1 MPELFFI
8 RDLIIT
14 LLTAFVGGVIFK
26 KMKMPVLLGYLVGG
40 MLIAS
45 FFPKF
50 VSTGQTVGNVAEVGV
65 ALLLFTI
72 GLEFSLSR
80 LKNLGEV
87 IIFGSLVQVFFCIL
101 LFILLFSLFGIDF
114 YSALFLGSVFSLS
127 STALV
132 LKTLSDKGELETLHG
147 EMASGWLFMQDFYT
161 LPIIILLP
169 TIAILTRG
177 NGTGFMPFFAFFK
190 SLFLA
195 IVSLILI
202 IIIGKTLVP
211 KVIEKIADLKSREL
225 LLIGAVLICL
235 VFAYIFEYFGL
246 SFALGAFVAG
256 ILLSSSSA
264 NHGIFAEI
272 RPLRDLF
279 STVFFVSLG
288 FLVNPGYFISHA
300 GILLFFSFLVI
311 FVKFLVSFILV
322 LILKYHTK
330 TAFLVSVSLVS
341 VGEFAFILAL
351 LGFKN
356 HLINSDIY
364 MTILSISF
372 ISFVIALPFLS
383 SGEKFYYRTKRI
395 LCKIHIFKKLF
406 DRTDKSNSEE
416 IESLSDHVV
425 VLGHGRVG
433 KYICHALS
441 LSQIPFIVVDYNHK
455 LVKHLRSNGIKVIYG
470 DPAEID
476 VLHFARVENAK
487 VVILAYADRHTQ
499 EIVVTNVLSIN
510 SNAKIIAR
518 THFEEDGMML
528 KSLGVDAVVQPEFEA
543 AISMTE
549 ELLHMVDAD
558 KEEIDKRLKN
568 LKREYRLN
576 AGF

>member
-1 MPELFFI
+1 MSELTFI

-14 LLTAFVGGVIFK
+14 LFTAFAGGLIFK
-26 KMKMPVLLGYLVGG
+26 KIKLPILLGYLVGG

-45 FFPKF
+45 LFPGYI
-50 VSTGQTVGNVAEVGV
+50 STGQTVGEVAEVGV

-72 GLEFSLSR
+72 GLEFSLAK

-101 LFILLFSLFGIDF
+101 LFILIFKFFGIDF
-114 YSALFLGSVFSLS
+114 YSSLFLGSVFSLS

-132 LKTLSDKGELETLHG
+132 LKTLSDRGELETLHG

-169 TIAILTRG
+169 TIANLTR
-177 NGTGFMPFFAFFK
+177 TGGLGFAPFFAFFK
-190 SLFLA
+190 SIIFALVF
-195 IVSLILI
+195 LILI
-202 IIIGKTLVP
+202 IVVGKTVVP

-288 FLVNPGYFISHA
+288 FLVSPGYFLSHA
-300 GILLFFSFLVI
+300 GIILIFTLLVVLI
-311 FVKFLVSFILV
+311 KFIVSFILITV
-322 LILKYHTK
+322 LKYHTK
-330 TAFLVSVSLVS
+330 TAFLVSASLIS

-351 LGFKN
+351 IGFKN
-356 HLINSDIY
+356 HLISSDIY

-372 ISFVIALPFLS
+372 ISFIAALPFMSL
-383 SGEKFYYRTKRI
+383 GEKFYYQIKRFMYKIHLGKRI
-395 LCKIHIFKKLF
+395 F
-406 DRTDKSNSEE
+406 DTIDKSTSEE
-416 IESLSDHVV
+416 IESISDHVV

-433 KYICHALS
+433 KYICYALS
-441 LSQIPFIVVDYNHK
+441 LSQIPFLVVDYNHK
-455 LVKHLRSNGIKVIYG
+455 LVKHLRRKGIRVVYG

-476 VLHFARVENAK
+476 VLNFAQVKSAR
-487 VVILAYADRHTQ
+487 VVILAYADRYTQ
-499 EIVVTNVLSIN
+499 ETVVTNILSIN
-510 SNAKIIAR
+510 SSVKLIAR
-518 THFEEDGMML
+518 THFGEDRIIL
-528 KSLGVDAVVQPEFEA
+528 KGLGVDVVVQPEFEA

-549 ELLHMVDAD
+549 GLLHIIGAD
-558 KEEIDKRLKN
+558 RKDIEDKLRN
-568 LKREYRLN
+568 LKREYRSN
-576 AGF
+576 NGF

>member
-14 LLTAFVGGVIFK
+14 LLTAFVGGLIFK
-26 KMKMPVLLGYLVGG
+26 KLRLPILLGYLVGG

-45 FFPKF
+45 FFPLF
-50 VSTGQTVGNVAEVGV
+50 VSGSQTVGNVAEVGV

-72 GLEFSLSR
+72 GLEFSLSK

-101 LFILLFSLFGIDF
+101 LFVIIFSLFGIDF
-114 YSALFLGSVFSLS
+114 YSALFLGSAFSLS

-132 LKTLSDKGELETLHG
+132 LKTLSDRGELETLHG

-169 TIAILTRG
+169 TIAVLTQG
-177 NGTGFMPFFAFFK
+177 NGIGFMPFFAFLK

-195 IVSLILI
+195 VASLILI
-202 IIIGKTLVP
+202 VITGKTFVP
-211 KVIEKIADLKSREL
+211 KSIEKIADAKSREL

-235 VFAYIFEYFGL
+235 VFAYIFEFIGL
-246 SFALGAFVAG
+246 SFAIGAFVAG
-256 ILLSSSSA
+256 IILSTSSA

-288 FLVNPGYFISHA
+288 FLVSPGYLISHA
-300 GILLFFSFLVI
+300 GILLLLSLLIIV
-311 FVKFLVSFILV
+311 VKFLVTFILV
-322 LILKYHTK
+322 ITLKYHTK
-330 TAFLVSVSLVS
+330 TAFLVSGSLVS

-351 LGFKN
+351 IGLKS
-356 HLINSDIY
+356 HLISNDIY
-364 MTILSISF
+364 MMILSISF
-372 ISFVIALPFLS
+372 ISFLVALPFISL
-383 SGEKFYYRTKRI
+383 GEKIYYRTKRI
-395 LCKIHIFKKLF
+395 LCKLPIIKHLF
-406 DRTDKSNSEE
+406 DSTDKSNSEDA
-416 IESLSDHVV
+416 ESLTNHVV

-441 LSQIPFIVVDYNHK
+441 LSQIPYLVVDYNHK
-455 LVKHLRSNGIKVIYG
+455 LVKHLRNKGIKVIYG

-476 VLHFARVENAK
+476 VLHFAKVKDAK
-487 VVILAYADRHTQ
+487 VVILAYADRNTQ
-499 EIVVTNVLSIN
+499 EMVVANVLSIN
-510 SNAKIIAR
+510 SRVKLIAR
-518 THFEEDGMML
+518 THFEEDGIKL
-528 KSLGVDAVVQPEFEA
+528 KGLGVHAVVQPEFEA

-549 ELLHMVDAD
+549 ELLHMLDAD
-558 KEEIDKRLKN
+558 TEEIHARLKN

-576 AGF
+576 SGF